1 MDGYSDNRPDPDL
14 LLKSISIDKKGRGKL
29 KIFLGYGAG
38 VGKTYAM
45 LDEAQE
51 QLKNGLNVVV
61 GYVEPHTR
69 PETLQLLDGLPSIP
83 PINIEYK
90 GIQLKE
96 FDLESVLTRKPDIVL
111 VDELAHTNAV
121 GVRNRKRYQDIEE
134 LLNVGIDVYTTVN
147 VQHIES
153 LNDVVENITKVSVKE
168 TIPDYVFDQADL
180 VKLID
185 IAPEELL
192 NRFSEGKIYRPERV
206 ETAKQNFFTKENL
219 RLLREIALRKV
230 AERIS
235 NENQNDYVHTEKTIS
250 QRFLVCISPS
260 PSSAKCIRWTAR
272 TAETFHAPWT
282 VLYVETQDN
291 VVLTEE
297 QQKNIRNHMD
307 LAARLGAQIVTLN
320 GIDISSAIIEYAKIS
335 GITNI
340 VIGKS
345 RKKKSIKSL
354 FQTDLEDMLIQSLRN
369 TEIYIIPDNDATNVY
384 KKPKQFKWREN
395 FYFTWRDTFRSL
407 VLLFLATLVCLI
419 LQRLNIGEQNI
430 IMVYILSV
438 LMISRFTIG
447 YAYGIVSSIL
457 SVLVFNFFFVK
468 PYYTFTA
475 IQPGYPITFLIM
487 LIVALLTST
496 MVFRIKTQAKV
507 AINRERKTEILYEIN
522 KKLLVTRGLNNII
535 ELTNDY
541 ITSIFDRSVIFY
553 SEDPVNGSKGLYRQ
567 PSQTDVNSPTLTTKD
582 EEAVAHWVFVNKK
595 RAGSG
600 TDTLM
605 GANGFYMP
613 IMSQGMVLGVL
624 GISCNR
630 DNPLNHENRSFL
642 RMIASLVAMAL
653 ERQRLSDEQRNIM
666 VETEKEVM
674 RSNLLRAISHD
685 LRTPLTAISG
695 ASSAILENKQ
705 TMDDATHDKL
715 LFDIKDDSQW
725 LIRMVENLLSV
736 TRISETAANLSKTTQ
751 AVEEVV
757 SESLS
762 RVKNKY
768 PGYNVSVKVPEELLL
783 VPMDATLIEQVIINI
798 LENAIKHS
806 TRDALIE
813 FIVTR
818 DKENA
823 IFEISDN
830 GTGISPDELPKL
842 FEGYS
847 SGKTKNPD
855 SSRGMGIGLSIC
867 RSIIQAHGGIIEA
880 ENKKEGGAKFRFTL
894 PMGGSEDVEYK
905 TTYIDCG
912 GREGDQ

>member
-1 MDGYSDNRPDPDL
+1 MEGYGDHRPDPDL
-14 LLKSISIDKKGRGKL
+14 LLKSISIDKRGRGKL
-29 KIFLGYGAG
+29 KIFLGYAAG

-51 QLKNGLNVVV
+51 QRKNGLDVVV

-69 PETLQLLDGLPSIP
+69 PETLQLLNGLPSIP
-83 PINIEYK
+83 PMTIEYK
-90 GIQLKE
+90 GIQLNE
-96 FDLESVLTRKPDIVL
+96 FDLESVLKRRPDIVL
-111 VDELAHTNAV
+111 VDELAHTNAL

-134 LLNVGIDVYTTVN
+134 LLNVGINVYTTVN

-168 TIPDYVFDQADL
+168 TIPDYIFDQADL

-192 NRFSEGKIYRPERV
+192 TRFTEGKIYRPERV

-219 RLLREIALRKV
+219 RLLREVALRKV

-235 NENQNDYVHTEKTIS
+235 NENQNDYIHTEKTIN

-272 TAETFHAPWT
+272 TAETFHAPWS

-291 VVLTEE
+291 AVLSEE

-320 GIDISSAIIEYAKIS
+320 GVDISSTIIEYAKIS

-340 VIGKS
+340 VVGKS
-345 RKKKSIKSL
+345 RRKKSIKSL
-354 FQTDLEDMLIQSLRN
+354 FQTDLEDMLIQNLKN
-369 TEIYIIPDNDATNVY
+369 TEIFIIPDNDAVLPY
-384 KKPKQFKWREN
+384 KRGKQFKWREN
-395 FYFTWRDTFRSL
+395 FYFSWRDTAKSILF
-407 VLLFLATLVCLI
+407 LLLATLVCLL
-419 LQRLNIGEQNI
+419 LQRLSIGDQNI
-430 IMVYILSV
+430 IMAYILSV
-438 LMISRFTIG
+438 LMISRFTTG
-447 YAYGIVSSIL
+447 YAYGIVSSLL
-457 SVLVFNFFFVK
+457 SVMIFNFFFVK

-496 MVFRIKTQAKV
+496 MVFRVKTQAKL
-507 AINRERKTEILYEIN
+507 AIGRERRTEILYEIN

-541 ITSIFDRSVIFY
+541 ITTIFHRSVIFY
-553 SEDPVNGSKGLYRQ
+553 SEDPVDGKKGFYQHSPYDTSELLTSKE
-567 PSQTDVNSPTLTTKD
+567 
-582 EEAVAHWVFVNKK
+582 EEAVAHWVYANKK

-605 GANGFYMP
+605 GASGFYMP
-613 IMSQGMVLGVL
+613 IMSQGSVLAVL
-624 GISCNR
+624 GISCNAQK
-630 DNPLNHENRSFL
+630 PLNHENRSFL
-642 RMIASLVAMAL
+642 RMITSLVAMAL

-666 VETEKEVM
+666 IETEKEIM

-695 ASSAILENKQ
+695 ASSAMLENKR
-705 TMDDATHDKL
+705 TMDELTRDKL
-715 LFDIKDDSQW
+715 LLDIKDDSQW
-725 LIRMVENLLSV
+725 LIRMVENLLSI
-736 TRISETAANLSKTTQ
+736 TRISETTTNLSKTSQ
-751 AVEEVV
+751 AVEEVL
-757 SESLS
+757 SEALS

-768 PGYNVSVKVPEELLL
+768 QGYNLTVKVPDELLL
-783 VPMDATLIEQVIINI
+783 VPMDATLIEQVIINL

-806 TRDALIE
+806 TKESLIE
-813 FIVTR
+813 FTVTKDR
-818 DKENA
+818 DSA

-842 FEGYS
+842 FDGYT
-847 SGKTKNPD
+847 SGKTKSPD

-867 RSIIQAHGGIIEA
+867 RSIIQAHGGKIEA

-894 PMGGSEDVEYK
+894 PLEGSESVE
-905 TTYIDCG
+905 
-912 GREGDQ
+912 Q